1 MRNVVRIAC
10 LMAVIGIT
18 PAHALD
24 YIKVSV
30 PEAQPVGKG
39 RMSVMFWDV
48 YDAVLYAPG
57 GAWREDKPFAL
68 SLTYLRDLE
77 GRAIADRS
85 AEEIRKLGFADEVR
99 LAAWHSQMRRIFPDV
114 TEGTTLTGIY
124 TAKGESVFYRH
135 GEETGRITDPEFGR
149 YFFNIWLDPRTS
161 APELR
166 AQLLGSR

>member
-1 MRNVVRIAC
+1 MPNVIRIAC
-10 LMAVIGIT
+10 LMAIIGIT
-18 PAHALD
+18 PAYALD
-24 YIKVSV
+24 HIKASI
-30 PEAQPVGKG
+30 PEAKLVGKG

-57 GAWREDKPFAL
+57 GTWKAGSPLAL

-85 AEEIRKLGFADEVR
+85 AEEIRKLGFTDEIR

-114 TEGTTLTGIY
+114 TDGTTLTGIY
-124 TAKGESVFYRH
+124 NAQGESIFYHH
-135 GEETGRITDPEFGR
+135 GAEVGRITDPEFGR
-149 YFFNIWLDPRTS
+149 HFFNIWLDPRTS

-166 AQLLGSR
+166 AQLLGLQ